1 MAINKI
7 INILHPKIWSYKN
20 YYKAISSFS
29 LLLIFLTAAAVI
41 GGAYYGAH
49 KALEKIDSLPLIA
62 APLKGHLFSMACFSF
77 FCMLFLSS
85 MISSMSTLFTSRD
98 LSLLFSMP
106 LSHTHIFISKF
117 IETSFFSVTSA
128 YIIFAAFLLAYN
140 NSYQS
145 ASFLSY
151 MAALAAATP
160 FFYIMPASLGCL
172 ASLIISKIFPVNRAR
187 KVIYYLLIFLFIFLI
202 VMFRALEPEKLLS
215 VEKLEIFANYLMSS
229 SAPKFENFPSS
240 WISSAV
246 ESIFKNSYDAFF
258 ILNLAA
264 AYISTLISA
273 VLCLAAARMSYHE
286 SYLKYQQE
294 QEQDGKNG
302 IEAKVFAYIFD
313 PILNIIN
320 VLYLRFLK
328 VLPSGL
334 ASILDKDVKTF
345 LRTQTLIVQS
355 FMMIVVTAFYLYNIT
370 LMPVATKT
378 LPADIIDMFGFA
390 NIGVISLIV
399 TSYAIRFVFP
409 VFSLEGKAFYI
420 VKTSPVDLSRYLRLK
435 FYTSLIPMMLFAL
448 ILCAL
453 SNYFMSIKRTLLLL
467 SFFDTVILTYFICH
481 FNLYIGIIFPVL
493 DASVSEVPASFGGF
507 VTMIVCAAY
516 AALLLSFQAVLFYFE
531 FFMRYNMEFSA
542 FNIWEYLIL
551 LITFSG
557 LAAFTVIGYVL
568 PKRLAADKMVNF
580 YEEIKI

>member
-1 MAINKI
+1 MAINKT
-7 INILHPKIWSYKN
+7 INILNPKIWSYKN
-20 YYKAISSFS
+20 YYRAISSFT
-29 LLLIFLTAAAVI
+29 LLLILLTAAAVV

-49 KALEKIDSLPLIA
+49 KALEKIDTLPLVA
-62 APLKGHLFSMACFSF
+62 VPLKGHLFNMACFSF

-106 LSHTHIFISKF
+106 LSHTHIFIAKF

-128 YIIFAAFLLAYN
+128 YIIFAAFLLAFN
-140 NSYQS
+140 NSYP
-145 ASFLSY
+145 AGSFFSFI
-151 MAALAAATP
+151 AALAAATP
-160 FFYIMPASLGCL
+160 FFYIMPAALGCL
-172 ASLIISKIFPVNRAR
+172 ASLIISKIFPVNRSR

-215 VEKLEIFANYLMSS
+215 VEKLEVFANYLMSS

-246 ESIFKNSYDAFF
+246 ESIFKNTYDAFF
-258 ILNLAA
+258 LLNLAA
-264 AYISTLISA
+264 AYISAFISM
-273 VLCLAAARMSYHE
+273 VLCLGAARLSYHE

-294 QEQDGKNG
+294 QESKNG
-302 IEAKVFAYIFD
+302 IEAKVFGYIFD
-313 PILNIIN
+313 PVLNIIN
-320 VLYLRFLK
+320 ILYLKFLRA
-328 VLPSGL
+328 LPSGL

-345 LRTQTLIVQS
+345 LRTRTLIVQS

-399 TSYAIRFVFP
+399 ISYAIRFVFP
-409 VFSLEGKAFYI
+409 VFSLEGRAFYI
-420 VKTSPVDLSRYLRLK
+420 IKTSPLDLAKYLRLK
-435 FYTSLIPMMLFAL
+435 FYTSLIPMMIFAL

-493 DASVSEVPASFGGF
+493 DASVSEIPASFGGF
-507 VTMIVCAAY
+507 VTMIICAAY
-516 AALLLSFQAVLFYFE
+516 AALLLAFQAVLFYFE
-531 FFMRYNMEFSA
+531 FFMRYNAGLAS

-557 LAAFTVIGYVL
+557 LAAFTVIGYIL